1 MSNPPGYV
9 ASSIK
14 RDDAETR
21 QAAAKLD
28 EERNKDQTIVNNEA
42 SACAQ
47 NLWTCESEANRVS
60 RKDLCKNNLNAHSN
74 CHNVCFLNK
83 VECANGIATFCGSKT
98 FEQQKTFPICS
109 EMNSKEESKRN
120 IAALEAAN
128 AAKKVENDNLIARIK
143 AAEKIKADA
152 AAAEFTK
159 ALTNVHSG
167 IFASKRVPCDN
178 LQNIDM
184 MVLDPTC
191 ADYKDDIIQKKCT
204 VNSDSFNTNT
214 CQTYCSNIPE
224 YCQASFKDFCSK
236 TENKQACLNFCNK
249 KNNKSACL
257 KMITNSCNDKQIITD
272 VFCQNTA
279 SLVNSNMLNNYDLVM
294 NNYCNNEGKQK
305 DLKNI
310 GNLEN
315 PACACYDKNLI
326 NAKFSYLKDNYLRKA
341 LISSPECYYDKCK
354 DNPNAYKKMNYDCTI
369 SVCDEDVNR
378 IKNLKNIDI
387 QIKNPN
393 ECTNI

>member
-1 MSNPPGYV
+1 MSV
-9 ASSIK
+9 
-14 RDDAETR
+14 TR
-21 QAAAKLD
+21 SDSESKEITTYI
-28 EERNKDQTIVNNEA
+28 EEQKKKDNVIANNE
-42 SACAQ
+42 SSTCANQ
-47 NLWTCESEANRVS
+47 LWTCESEANRVS

-83 VECANGIATFCGSKT
+83 VECANGIRTFCTSKT
-98 FEQQKTFPICS
+98 FDQQKTFPICA
-109 EMNSKEESKRN
+109 EMYSLEESKKN

-143 AAEKIKADA
+143 AEKKIKEEA
-152 AAAEFTK
+152 AAAEFQKSLTK
-159 ALTNVHSG
+159 VQTDILE
-167 IFASKRVPCDN
+167 SKSFPCDN

-184 MVLDPTC
+184 MVLDPIC

-204 VNSDSFNTNT
+204 ANSDSFNTNT

-257 KMITNSCNDKQIITD
+257 KMITNSCNDKEIITN

-378 IKNLKNIDI
+378 IKNIKNIDI

>member
-60 RKDLCKNNLNAHSN
+60 RRNLCKNDLNAHSN
-74 CHNVCFLNK
+74 CQNVCFLNK

-128 AAKKVENDNLIARIK
+128 AAKKIENENLIARIK

-159 ALTNVHSG
+159 ALTNVQSE

-184 MVLDPTC
+184 MVLEPSC

-204 VNSDSFNTNT
+204 VNSNFFNTNT

-224 YCQASFKDFCSK
+224 YCQPSFKDFCSK
-236 TENKQACLNFCNK
+236 IENKQACLNFCNK
-249 KNNKSACL
+249 KNNKNACL
-257 KMITNSCNDKQIITD
+257 KIITNSCNDKQIITD

-315 PACACYDKNLI
+315 PGCACYDKNLI

-341 LISSPECYYDKCK
+341 LISSPECFYDKCK

-369 SVCDEDVNR
+369 SVCNDDVNR
-378 IKNLKNIDI
+378 IKNLKDIDI

>member
-9 ASSIK
+9 ASSIT

-21 QAAAKLD
+21 QAAAKL
-28 EERNKDQTIVNNEA
+28 EEQRIKDQTIGKNEA
-42 SACAQ
+42 DACAQ

-60 RKDLCKNNLNAHSN
+60 RRNLCKNDLNAHSN
-74 CHNVCFLNK
+74 CQNVCFLNK

-128 AAKKVENDNLIARIK
+128 AAKKVENENLIARIK

-159 ALTNVHSG
+159 ALTNVQSE
-167 IFASKRVPCDN
+167 IFASKRAPCDN

-184 MVLDPTC
+184 MVLDPSC

-204 VNSDSFNTNT
+204 VNSNFFNTNT

-224 YCQASFKDFCSK
+224 YCQPSFKDFCSK
-236 TENKQACLNFCNK
+236 IENKQACLNFCNK
-249 KNNKSACL
+249 KNNKNACL
-257 KMITNSCNDKQIITD
+257 KIITNSCNDKQIITD

-294 NNYCNNEGKQK
+294 TNYCNNEGKQK

-315 PACACYDKNLI
+315 PGCACYDKNLI
-326 NAKFSYLKDNYLRKA
+326 NAKFSYLKDNYLKTA
-341 LISSPECYYDKCK
+341 LISSPECFYDKCK

-369 SVCDEDVNR
+369 SVCNDDVNR
-378 IKNLKNIDI
+378 IKNLKDIDI